1 MLQSG
6 LLYGRWDKTCTFV
19 RSKTRYFYFNLSSS
33 ILTWQWRRIRP
44 FLKGF
49 PYYSLQN
56 NINLTPPG
64 MFLKKIL
71 ISIRI
76 LPSNSRGDFIQ
87 SSIRRQPHPPPYR
100 RWNRFSGH
108 GNNRIFLLFY
118 HFNILLTP
126 FYFSSSQKEK
136 RRYIR
141 GICGR
146 NTSSPPHALITLGP
160 RPKWKTTTTTARWR
174 WLDDDIGYHV
184 GTPRRKD
191 SYILPSQVFLFSYIF
206 YYYYS
211 G

>member
-19 RSKTRYFYFNLSSS
+19 CSKTRYFYFNLSSS

-136 RRYIR
+136 QWSQRPREVIFWVIDI
-141 GICGR
+141 GGS
-146 NTSSPPHALITLGP
+146 NHLLSPPI
-160 RPKWKTTTTTARWR
+160 
-174 WLDDDIGYHV
+174 
-184 GTPRRKD
+184 
-191 SYILPSQVFLFSYIF
+191 
-206 YYYYS
+206 
-211 G
+211 